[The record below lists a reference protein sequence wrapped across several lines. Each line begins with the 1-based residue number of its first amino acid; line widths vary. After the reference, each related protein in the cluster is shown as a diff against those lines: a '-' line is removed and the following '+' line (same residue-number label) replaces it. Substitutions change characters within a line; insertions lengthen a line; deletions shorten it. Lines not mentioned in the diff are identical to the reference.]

1 MIGIRLE
8 FALIS
13 LFQTYRRKSNETEAK
28 ENQMSSRKK

>member
-13 LFQTYRRKSNETEAK
+13 LFQIETEAK

>member
-13 LFQTYRRKSNETEAK
+13 LFQIRSKSKETEAK